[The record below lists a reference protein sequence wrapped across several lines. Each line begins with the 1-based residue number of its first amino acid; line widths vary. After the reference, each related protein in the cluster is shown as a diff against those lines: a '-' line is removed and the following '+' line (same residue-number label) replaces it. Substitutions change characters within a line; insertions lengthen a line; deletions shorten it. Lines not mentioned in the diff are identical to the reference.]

1 MRPLSALPQKLCSY
15 FYSVN
20 SLHMLISLTN
30 IQKKKEFKHNKDKML
45 VTQYINAQSFK
56 YAQAVLNNLFY
67 VRLTAAEHPMN

>member
-1 MRPLSALPQKLCSY
+1 
-15 FYSVN
+15 
-20 SLHMLISLTN
+20 
-30 IQKKKEFKHNKDKML
+30 ML